1 MRSESRNE
9 RRRARREA
17 VSAAVFAA
25 CIVIACGLPN
35 WVEWI
40 LLTAI

>member
-1 MRSESRNE
+1 MSKTRNE
-9 RRRARREA
+9 RLLARREA

-40 LLTAI
+40 L

>member
-17 VSAAVFAA
+17 VSAVVFTA
-25 CIVIACGLPN
+25 CISGRDLMCNGRRG
-35 WVEWI
+35 
-40 LLTAI
+40 

>member
-1 MRSESRNE
+1 MSKTRYEH
-9 RRRARREA
+9 RRARREA

-35 WVEWI
+35 WVEW
-40 LLTAI
+40 LL